1 MDLNKALHLVS
12 NNSRGKK
19 VDKSELSEAK
29 KIVSKASEEVPCPVC
44 NYYKVTLSY
53 PRELSTCHYHQV
65 GRAVSSLKIVSQE
78 QTSSMVKYTMV
89 HHANSD
95 VGLLHTKHVSNPLE
109 TTLGLTT
116 IN

>member
-44 NYYKVTLSY
+44 NYYKV
-53 PRELSTCHYHQV
+53 PRNHRENGIPCLMCIT
-65 GRAVSSLKIVSQE
+65 A
-78 QTSSMVKYTMV
+78 KYR
-89 HHANSD
+89 
-95 VGLLHTKHVSNPLE
+95 
-109 TTLGLTT
+109 
-116 IN
+116 